1 MVLAEITLDA
11 DLSACAWQGLVFLLL
26 LGGVLF
32 SLCYLVVGHNP
43 VASGNSR
50 AQRLGPKLDSL
61 NTSNNTESPLAREPQ
76 AGLTQRGQHGG
87 APKCKRSSLRR
98 GGNPV
103 PVLVSDLVEPEEDIQ
118 GLVLNRSRGG
128 LCLSVPQ
135 PVEVGRLLAV
145 RTPDFPEGL
154 DPVQIRVRHCMQK
167 GDTCHL
173 GCQFMQTHPWSVLLI
188 FG

>member
-1 MVLAEITLDA
+1 MVLAEVTLDA
-11 DLSACAWQGLVFLLL
+11 DLYACAWQAMVFLLL

-32 SLCYLVVGHNP
+32 FLCYLVVGQNP
-43 VASGNSR
+43 VASTNSR
-50 AQRLGPKLDSL
+50 TERLGPKLDSFKP
-61 NTSNNTESPLAREPQ
+61 SNNTESPPAREPQ
-76 AGLTQRGQHGG
+76 AGLKRGQHVG
-87 APKCKRSSLRR
+87 APRCKRGALRR

-103 PVLVSDLVEPEEDIQ
+103 PVLVSNLVGPDEAIQ

-135 PVEVGRLLAV
+135 PIEVGRLLAV
-145 RTPDFPEGL
+145 RTPDFPDDL
-154 DPVQIRVRHCMQK
+154 DSVQIRVRHCMKK
-167 GDTCHL
+167 GDSCHL

>member
-1 MVLAEITLDA
+1 MVLAEVTLDA
-11 DLSACAWQGLVFLLL
+11 DLSACAWQGLIFLLL

-32 SLCYLVVGHNP
+32 FLCYLVVGQNP
-43 VASGNSR
+43 VASANSR

-61 NTSNNTESPLAREPQ
+61 KPSTNTESPPEREPQ
-76 AGLTQRGQHGG
+76 VGFKRGQHGG
-87 APKCKRSSLRR
+87 APKCKRGALRR

-103 PVLVSDLVEPEEDIQ
+103 PVLVSDLVEPEEAIQ

-135 PVEVGRLLAV
+135 PIEVGRLLAV

-154 DPVQIRVRHCMQK
+154 DPVQIRVRHCSQK